1 MTMSSSNSVG
11 MKKEA
16 AQLEGKTAP
25 TSNSFKEQ
33 IRYGS
38 SYQPGARVSSRAGRR
53 INPDSLYTLW
63 FTVIL
68 ICTLGLTSFMVSFNG
83 LHDVAGWVGLPV
95 WLRWAVPIFIDI
107 AILAYSMAAVIHRA
121 RGETVWPTWVTL
133 GVFTALSVV
142 ANGAHALTRGEG
154 TTVAQSWI
162 GAGIA
167 AMAPVAV
174 FAATEQLSRLAFAV
188 REEPRPQDE
197 AASDDLDEVFEVPE
211 EAVEPTASRREL
223 GKPQPT
229 EGVVA
234 EESRVIDDVPT
245 STVRSAEEP
254 AAERPAWPMHVEPVT
269 PEPLQ
274 MPREEGLDS
283 QNSDEASPHRPDSE
297 SSMESTE
304 DTSGE
309 TDSAPTQRKSETV
322 TSESSPVTTT
332 GGKAAPKKAADSVD
346 ESSSEEDELAGWV
359 ADRLAEGKPVTGAA
373 IGEYLGLSDRTGR
386 NRLKTLQQQRPEL
399 FEGAE

>member
-25 TSNSFKEQ
+25 TPNSFKEQ
-33 IRYGS
+33 IRYES

-188 REEPRPQDE
+188 REEPKSQTG
-197 AASDDLDEVFEVPE
+197 AVADDFDEVFEVQE
-211 EAVEPTASRREL
+211 EAVEPTAPRREL

-229 EGVVA
+229 EGAVA
-234 EESRVIDDVPT
+234 EESRDIHDDLTSAVP
-245 STVRSAEEP
+245 SSEEP
-254 AAERPAWPMHVEPVT
+254 AAESPAWPMHVEPVT
-269 PEPLQ
+269 PQPMH
-274 MPREEGLDS
+274 MPRDEALDS
-283 QNSDEASPHRPDSE
+283 QGSDGASPQPAASE
-297 SSMESTE
+297 PSLENIE
-304 DTSGE
+304 DTDSG
-309 TDSAPTQRKSETV
+309 TNSAPRQRKTETV
-322 TSESSPVTTT
+322 TSESSPVTATD
-332 GGKAAPKKAADSVD
+332 GKVAPGNAAESVD

-373 IGEYLGLSDRTGR
+373 IGEFLGLSDRTGR